1 MDGDLVT
8 EYPIGRKKP
17 GMTNEA
23 QKIPERDPQITYR
36 IASDGGGKVI
46 FLNLYVDGAYAG
58 GCTGYREDGNRNRIH
73 IYPKRVLFPYSRMK
87 LKIKRAVWYW
97 ELPPEPQRKI

>member
-1 MDGDLVT
+1 
-8 EYPIGRKKP
+8 
-17 GMTNEA
+17 MTNEA
-23 QKIPERDPQITYR
+23 QKIPEREPQITYR

-58 GCTGYREDGNRNRIH
+58 DCTGYREDGNRNRIH

-97 ELPPEPQRKI
+97 ELPPEPQRKL